1 MDLAK
6 LLKLLYK
13 HRFTLVLIPV
23 ITVVITYFLVR
34 NLPDIFMAQAQIATG
49 IVDDT
54 QNVLNSD
61 DHVAQES
68 QINQEFSNLIEM
80 MKLNRMIDQVGYKLI
95 LHDLTSPTPFRE
107 LSNMIKG
114 LNPEAKKH
122 AIEVFKNK
130 YQKREGLSLWN
141 NDQRGINELLRS
153 MKYDEGSIKM
163 QLTVYR
169 ANNSDFIN
177 AEYTSESA
185 ELSAFVVNTLCKEF
199 IEYYTSLVKENQRKA
214 VNFLEALLREKYQA
228 MNQKIAL
235 LRDYKIKYKVLNL
248 YEQSKS
254 LYIVILDFET
264 KRQQTAKDII
274 AYNGAVQS
282 MDAKFSPKERKYLE
296 STLTR
301 VNQDILVTKQKLSA
315 LQIQYI
321 KSNFKDDYKQ
331 SVDSLNKIL
340 TQQINQLTDK
350 YVYNPLSAKQD
361 IVQQKL
367 QLEVQLDLA
376 RNSLK
381 SYEQEIKTLNVIYDK
396 LVPHEAV
403 VQSYERDIDVA
414 SREYLEILNKYNQT
428 HMESNYSVKLRQ
440 IQEAM
445 PGLPLPSKK
454 MLLVILSGIVS
465 FVFCMVVLFVLF
477 FLDDSITL
485 SKELANKTGLPVLG
499 QVKLISGSKLD
510 LNNIWKNSNV
520 SKESQ
525 ELKEQLRSIR
535 FEIDRE
541 LGDAKVLGITSLKSG
556 EGKTFLAVSLAY
568 AYSMINKKVLLI
580 DGNFGTPSISQTVKS
595 GNFIEDILRS
605 GTEPQFDNENLINVI
620 GNKGEDY
627 SLLELGKE
635 ALIQQKVDEFKSR
648 FDLIIIETS
657 SLDSL
662 SKAKEWFIFTDKIL
676 GVIEINQSL
685 RESKRVYINYLK
697 SLNNQAIGWVLNKIP
712 QELLPKKKER
722 NRFNKILKI
731 WKK

>member
-301 VNQDILVTKQKLSA
+301 VNQ
-315 LQIQYI
+315 
-321 KSNFKDDYKQ
+321 
-331 SVDSLNKIL
+331 
-340 TQQINQLTDK
+340 
-350 YVYNPLSAKQD
+350 
-361 IVQQKL
+361 
-367 QLEVQLDLA
+367 
-376 RNSLK
+376 
-381 SYEQEIKTLNVIYDK
+381 
-396 LVPHEAV
+396 
-403 VQSYERDIDVA
+403 
-414 SREYLEILNKYNQT
+414 
-428 HMESNYSVKLRQ
+428 
-440 IQEAM
+440 
-445 PGLPLPSKK
+445 
-454 MLLVILSGIVS
+454 
-465 FVFCMVVLFVLF
+465 C
-477 FLDDSITL
+477 
-485 SKELANKTGLPVLG
+485 
-499 QVKLISGSKLD
+499 D
-510 LNNIWKNSNV
+510 LNC
-520 SKESQ
+520 
-525 ELKEQLRSIR
+525 
-535 FEIDRE
+535 
-541 LGDAKVLGITSLKSG
+541 A
-556 EGKTFLAVSLAY
+556 
-568 AYSMINKKVLLI
+568 M
-580 DGNFGTPSISQTVKS
+580 
-595 GNFIEDILRS
+595 
-605 GTEPQFDNENLINVI
+605 
-620 GNKGEDY
+620 
-627 SLLELGKE
+627 
-635 ALIQQKVDEFKSR
+635 
-648 FDLIIIETS
+648 
-657 SLDSL
+657 
-662 SKAKEWFIFTDKIL
+662 
-676 GVIEINQSL
+676 
-685 RESKRVYINYLK
+685 
-697 SLNNQAIGWVLNKIP
+697 
-712 QELLPKKKER
+712 
-722 NRFNKILKI
+722 
-731 WKK
+731 